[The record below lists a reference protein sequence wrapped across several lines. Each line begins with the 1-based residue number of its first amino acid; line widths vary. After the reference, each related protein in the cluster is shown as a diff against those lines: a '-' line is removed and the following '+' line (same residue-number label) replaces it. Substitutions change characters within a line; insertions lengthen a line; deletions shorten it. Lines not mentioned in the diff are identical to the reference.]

1 MNRIKEL
8 RSEMGMKQKDLAEIL
23 KCNPTAI
30 SKYELEQL
38 GLNEEIIHKLCEI
51 FHCTADYLLC
61 RSETKMPALTDRQ
74 AALLEAYD
82 RASDRDKNLIK
93 EILSAY
99 EKKKESAVS

>member
-8 RSEMGMKQKDLAEIL
+8 RNNTNMKQSELAKLMKCTEMTISRYERSESEIDSVTI
-23 KCNPTAI
+23 C
-30 SKYELEQL
+30 
-38 GLNEEIIHKLCEI
+38 KLCEI

-99 EKKKESAVS
+99 EEKKESAVS